1 MDDLRRE
8 GGKGDS
14 SVVAPDRPHPQHP
27 ESPLRG
33 AGLQR
38 RDGVHSLLLGRGE
51 RASLVGPEP
60 GEVLLHPLEVG
71 AARGGEDREADPRR
85 PLQAP

>member
-14 SVVAPDRPHPQHP
+14 SVAAPDRPHPQHP

-60 GEVLLHPLEVG
+60 GEVLRHPLEVG

-85 PLQAP
+85 PLQTP